1 MIAVCETSDC
11 PYMRICDVRNGIRN
25 DREITLES
33 PYKLNNGEYHCGW
46 FMGDGDMYEKIQKS
60 KLRSYRIYK
69 VLENDKL

>member
-1 MIAVCETSDC
+1 MK
-11 PYMRICDVRNGIRN
+11 ICNVRAGFRY

-46 FMGDGDMYEKIQKS
+46 FMGDGDMYGKIFKS
-60 KLRSYRIYK
+60 KLRNHRISK